1 MKVVH
6 LVLTLIMLSSLS
18 LAQELPEETQNEK
31 ESLRGKGFFIGLDL
45 ESVKADTRYSTSSTN
60 TLFTIR
66 DNEDTYTKPA
76 FKVGYQYYFTRVYF
90 KYSQVD
96 EKTDDYTVESTSYE
110 ANIEYI
116 PVLYRANTYAVRLI
130 TGLAVGFTKNDLSG
144 LSANMQEQLNFTDA
158 TDSSDT
164 QAIYGAQVGVMIE
177 MSMGLSAEL
186 GYRYRRGNLLEVEAD
201 SGDTT
206 FKTKRK
212 QFYLGINYMF

>member
-6 LVLTLIMLSSLS
+6 LVLTLMMLSSLS
-18 LAQELPEETQNEK
+18 LAQESQEETKHEK
-31 ESLRGKGFFIGLDL
+31 ESLRGKGFFIGFDL
-45 ESVKADTRYSTSSTN
+45 ESIKAETRYSTSSTN
-60 TLFTIR
+60 TLYNIS
-66 DNEDTYTKPA
+66 DNEDTYTEPA

-116 PVLYRANTYAVRLI
+116 PVLYRAHTYAVRLI

-144 LSANMQEQLNFTDA
+144 LSANMQEQLEFTDA

-164 QAIYGAQVGVMIE
+164 QAIYGAQIGVMLE

-201 SGDTT
+201 SGNTT
-206 FKTKRK
+206 FETKRK
-212 QFYLGINYMF
+212 QFYIGINYIF